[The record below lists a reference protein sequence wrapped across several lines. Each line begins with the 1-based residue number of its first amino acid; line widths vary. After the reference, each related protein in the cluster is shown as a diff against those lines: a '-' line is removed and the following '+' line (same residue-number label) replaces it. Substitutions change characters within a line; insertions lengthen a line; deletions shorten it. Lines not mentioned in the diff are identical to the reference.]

1 MECISSERLKMY
13 IEDDGMILLNRN
25 MYYPNLEDYCG
36 DWNTIMKLIED
47 RKVFFSKFYK
57 KRTTYL
63 SKELYF
69 CLKQFKQDM
78 VLDSVEQAIFDLL
91 METDGVDTEFIKN
104 SLLIDKK
111 AFDQAMSTLLKNLKV
126 TVLGKGKQLTDSW
139 STFVWGTFLQWEEGI
154 NWSNHLSEKEARGFI
169 YDKLGRFLTKR
180 QIDNLIHSIA

>member
-1 MECISSERLKMY
+1 MEYISSEQLNRY
-13 IEDDGMILLNRN
+13 IEADGMILLNHN

-36 DWNTIMKLIED
+36 NWDTIMKLIED

-69 CLKQFKQDM
+69 CIKPFKQDM
-78 VLDSVEQAIFDLL
+78 ALNSVEQAIFDLL

-111 AFDQAMSTLLKNLKV
+111 VFDQAMSMLLKNVKI
-126 TVLGKGKQLTDSW
+126 TVLNKGKQLTDNW
-139 STFVWGTFLQWEEGI
+139 STFVWGTFLQWEKGV
-154 NWSNHLSEKEARGFI
+154 NWSNRLSEKEARVFI
-169 YDKLGRFLTKR
+169 DDKLGRFLTKR
-180 QIDNLIHSIA
+180 QIDNLLK